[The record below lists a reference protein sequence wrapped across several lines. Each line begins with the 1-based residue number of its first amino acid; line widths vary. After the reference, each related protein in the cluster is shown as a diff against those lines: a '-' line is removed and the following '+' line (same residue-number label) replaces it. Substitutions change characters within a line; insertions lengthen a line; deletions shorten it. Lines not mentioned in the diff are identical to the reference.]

1 MNKTDMIYDIV
12 NRTESKVD
20 SIDKR
25 VTSLEI
31 DTAKN
36 TETLIDHT
44 RRSLANEAR
53 LVLLEDRNTLKHKAK
68 FFMAIV
74 SGVGAFAG
82 TIYTISKLI

>member
-1 MNKTDMIYDIV
+1 MIYDIV

-25 VTSLEI
+25 ATSLEI

-36 TETLIDHT
+36 TETLIEHT
-44 RRSLANEAR
+44 RRSKANEAR
-53 LVLLEDRNTLKHKAK
+53 LVLLEDRNTIKYKAK
-68 FFMAIV
+68 VFMIII
-74 SGVGAFAG
+74 SGVGTIAG